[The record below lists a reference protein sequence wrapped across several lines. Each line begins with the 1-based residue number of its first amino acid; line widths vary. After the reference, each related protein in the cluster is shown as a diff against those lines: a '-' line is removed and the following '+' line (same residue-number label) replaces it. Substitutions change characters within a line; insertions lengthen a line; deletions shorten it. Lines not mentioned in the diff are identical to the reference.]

1 MNAHPTNRA
10 FTLVEILMVVLILGI
25 ASAIII
31 PSLGTRDDLR
41 ASSAARAVMADLI
54 YAQNRAIAT
63 QTKHFVRFTD
73 DTYSLYPS
81 ATMTTPLTHPV
92 NKTPYTV
99 RFGANSS
106 IDSWRTVTLGSLSL
120 GAAGRTILGFDEMGS
135 PFAMIEPSG
144 VEFPLSDAGQ
154 IPIACGTFT
163 LTIYIEPFTGD
174 VSVR

>member
-1 MNAHPTNRA
+1 MRASNTKNA

-41 ASSAARAVMADLI
+41 ASSAARAIMADLI

-63 QTKHFVRFTD
+63 QTKHFIRFTG
-73 DTYSLYPS
+73 DTYTLYPS
-81 ATMTTPLTHPV
+81 TAMATPLTHPV
-92 NKTPYTV
+92 NKTPYVTT
-99 RFGANSS
+99 FGNASPME
-106 IDSWRTVTLGSLSL
+106 SWRTVTLGAPTL
-120 GAAGRTILGFDEMGS
+120 GAPGRTIIGFDEMGS
-135 PFAMIEPSG
+135 PFAMIEPNG

-154 IPIACGTFT
+154 IPIICGSFT
-163 LTIYIEPFTGD
+163 MTIYLEPFTGD